1 MSDER
6 LTKLELYVVRNKE
19 GKFFRRKGYGGSGNS
34 WVEDVALARFYVK
47 VAGAR
52 AIVGYYASNYPQYGV
67 PDIVKL
73 TANETEVLDESE
85 RVKKSLEKKRK
96 REEEAILRQKKY
108 ALDRAKAD
116 FEKAK
121 SDLDRLRGV

>member
-34 WVEDVALARFYVK
+34 WVDDVALARFYVK
-47 VAGAR
+47 IGGAR
-52 AIVGYYASNYPQYGV
+52 AIVGFYASNYPAFGV

-73 TANETEVLDESE
+73 TASESEVLDETE
-85 RVKKSLEKKRK
+85 RVKKSLAKKQK
-96 REEEAILRQKKY
+96 AKEEADLRNKKY
-108 ALDRAKAD
+108 ALDRAQAD

-121 SDLDRLRGV
+121 KDLDKLRGS